1 MCGRISTSLL
11 ASKALTTVESKN
23 MLLLDKEIALQKE
36 KEVRILYTNYRGETA
51 LRVIIPERLY
61 FGSTE
66 WHPEPQWLL
75 EAMDVD
81 KEQSRSFAMKDIR
94 AWIAE

>member
-1 MCGRISTSLL
+1 M
-11 ASKALTTVESKN
+11 
-23 MLLLDKEIALQKE
+23 
-36 KEVRILYTNYRGETA
+36 VRILYTNYRGKTA
-51 LRVIIPERLY
+51 LRAIIPERLY

-75 EAMDVD
+75 EATDVEKD
-81 KEQSRSFAMKDIR
+81 QSRSFAMKDVR